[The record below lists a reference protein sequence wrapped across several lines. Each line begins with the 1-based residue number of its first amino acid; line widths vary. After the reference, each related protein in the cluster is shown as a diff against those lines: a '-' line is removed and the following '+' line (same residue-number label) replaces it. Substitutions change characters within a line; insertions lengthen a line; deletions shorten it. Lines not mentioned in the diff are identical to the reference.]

1 MISFNI
7 LFWDNGD
14 SERIE
19 NVNYV
24 FNSFKNQIN
33 DKYILNLFDFSEK
46 IVIKNSIHIPYP
58 KDYFLKSKKIN
69 DVLKFNKQLNCDF
82 ICLIDS
88 DIFLLDEDF
97 DVLIENLKKLRKD
110 EFYVSDCYDLYN
122 KEYVLNGLFNEKK
135 DFISKRSD
143 TTLGGFFI
151 VPYNVINEI
160 GGFDERFI
168 VWGGEDDDM
177 NNRLVKYGLIR
188 KKLTLNT
195 YHLPHRKLD
204 ISKTINGDE
213 YKNQVNIL
221 CNDKTI
227 IRNI

>member
-88 DIFLLDEDF
+88 DIFPLLSSALGSGTSE
-97 DVLIENLKKLRKD
+97 L
-110 EFYVSDCYDLYN
+110 
-122 KEYVLNGLFNEKK
+122 
-135 DFISKRSD
+135 KRSD
-143 TTLGGFFI
+143 ERASITKDFEFF
-151 VPYNVINEI
+151 
-160 GGFDERFI
+160 
-168 VWGGEDDDM
+168 
-177 NNRLVKYGLIR
+177 
-188 KKLTLNT
+188 KL
-195 YHLPHRKLD
+195 
-204 ISKTINGDE
+204 S
-213 YKNQVNIL
+213 
-221 CNDKTI
+221 
-227 IRNI
+227 